1 MRVAVVGGGWAGL
14 SAAVTAVGLG
24 HDVRLFESAAVLGGR
39 ARSVHAPALETD
51 IDNGQHILLGAYT
64 ATLALMRDLGLDPA
78 RRFVRLP
85 LSVRSADGTLD
96 LRAPPGLPAPLH
108 VAAGL
113 LAARGLSWKEKLSAL
128 RAMTVLRR
136 SGWKTPRGAT
146 VQEWLSLTLQPPRLR
161 ALLWAPL
168 CIATLNTPVEQ
179 ACAQLF
185 AHVLR
190 DSLGAS
196 RRGVSDML
204 IPRTTL
210 SELWPAR
217 VEELARSGA
226 FGQGPHGASS
236 AAAALEIHRSTT
248 IRRLRYTGTGPS
260 MREETGGEGG
270 LCAGMPA
277 GAQRLVLDDRP
288 EAYDAVLLCGNTPST
303 SRLLATLPAQPGGDA
318 FLDDLR
324 AFEHAPIATLTLE
337 LERSFVLPSPMLLLH
352 EDRHRGHFGQWLFQG
367 QDAGRRLLHVVV
379 SDADALLQWERSSAV
394 AGMVEQLRE
403 QLRGHAMPAVLQ
415 HALIVEKRATFLA
428 VPDLRRP
435 GNRTP
440 WPGVWVAGDWTD
452 TGYPA
457 VLEGAVRSGR
467 DAARAMHASF
477 SGASLG
483 S

>member
-24 HDVRLFESAAVLGGR
+24 HDVRLFESAAILGGR

-64 ATLALMRDLGLDPA
+64 ATLALMRGLGLDPA
-78 RRFVRLP
+78 RQFLRLP
-85 LSVRSADGTLD
+85 LSIRSADGGLAM
-96 LRAPPGLPAPLH
+96 RALPGLPAPLH
-108 VAAGL
+108 IAGGL
-113 LAARGLSWKEKLSAL
+113 LTARGLSWREKQAAM
-128 RAMTVLRR
+128 RAMTLLRR
-136 SGWKTPRGAT
+136 NGWKTPRGAT
-146 VQEWLSLTLQPPRLR
+146 VQEWLSLTLQPPRLQR
-161 ALLWAPL
+161 LLWAPL
-168 CIATLNTPVEQ
+168 CIATLNTPVQQ

-196 RRGVSDML
+196 GRSASDML

-217 VEELARSGA
+217 VEALARSGA
-226 FGQGPHGASS
+226 FSRPAGGETPS
-236 AAAALEIHRSTT
+236 APEAHLKIRCSTT
-248 IRRLRYTGTGPS
+248 IRRLRYVEADDAVDS
-260 MREETGGEGG
+260 LSRVR
-270 LCAGMPA
+270 
-277 GAQRLVLDDRP
+277 RLALDERP
-288 EAYDAVLLCGNTPST
+288 EGYDAVLLCGNTPST
-303 SRLLATLPAQPGGDA
+303 ARLLASLPPQPGGEA
-318 FLDDLR
+318 FLGDLR
-324 AFEHAPIATLTLE
+324 AFGHAPIATLTLE

-352 EDRHRGHFGQWLFQG
+352 EDRQRGHFGQWLFQG
-367 QDAGRRLLHVVV
+367 QDAGGRLLHVVV
-379 SDADALLQWERSSAV
+379 SDADALLRRGRSAALAS
-394 AGMVEQLRE
+394 MMDQLQEQLPA
-403 QLRGHAMPAVLQ
+403 GAMPAVRR

-428 VPDLRRP
+428 VPGLRRP
-435 GNRTP
+435 DNRTP

-477 SGASLG
+477 AGAASLG
-483 S
+483 A